1 MARFCFRTDQSSSNV
16 TMTPTWDNSWSVRI
30 DWSIGPRQTGSSVRS
45 PADLKL
51 PPHLD
56 SPGLKKHGFLTN
68 RGNKTGPS
76 GRSSPE
82 AHLLDYYL
90 HLPEVNCWVIDADGR
105 LTAGHTGEFIHHNT
119 SCLLC
124 EVAQQQHWRA
134 EIQNLRSRT
143 WDPEAGLLCSCSH
156 WMYFCVIVSWSLHD
170 WFMCVLY
177 FTFLLQQ
184 HKTQKLNFKTISW
197 KVLGQ
202 RPTRPA
208 GPQHLYSPPC
218 TRRLM
223 KTLRYTESSVWIQ
236 RELRLR
242 FI

>member
-143 WDPEAGLLCSCSH
+143 WDPEA
-156 WMYFCVIVSWSLHD
+156 
-170 WFMCVLY
+170 
-177 FTFLLQQ
+177 
-184 HKTQKLNFKTISW
+184 
-197 KVLGQ
+197 
-202 RPTRPA
+202 
-208 GPQHLYSPPC
+208 
-218 TRRLM
+218 
-223 KTLRYTESSVWIQ
+223 EIQ
-236 RELRLR
+236 RLVSCAHVHIVIECTFVWLFQDVCTTDSCVFYISRSFCSNTKHRNSILKQ
-242 FI
+242 

>member
-1 MARFCFRTDQSSSNV
+1 MAHFCFRTDQSSSNV

-56 SPGLKKHGFLTN
+56 SPGLKKRGFLTN

-143 WDPEAGLLCSCSH
+143 WDPEAEIQNLRSRGWSLVLMFTLNVLLCDC
-156 WMYFCVIVSWSLHD
+156 
-170 WFMCVLY
+170 FMKSARLIHVCFIFHVPSAA
-177 FTFLLQQ
+177 
-184 HKTQKLNFKTISW
+184 TQN
-197 KVLGQ
+197 
-202 RPTRPA
+202 
-208 GPQHLYSPPC
+208 
-218 TRRLM
+218 
-223 KTLRYTESSVWIQ
+223 TETQ
-236 RELRLR
+236 
-242 FI
+242 F

>member
-76 GRSSPE
+76 VRSSPE
-82 AHLLDYYL
+82 GHLLDYYL

-134 EIQNLRSRT
+134 EIQKLRSRT
-143 WDPEAGLLCSCSH
+143 WDPEPEIQRLVSCAHVHIECTFVWLFHEVCTTDSCVFYISRSSCSNTKH
-156 WMYFCVIVSWSLHD
+156 RNSILK
-170 WFMCVLY
+170 
-177 FTFLLQQ
+177 Q
-184 HKTQKLNFKTISW
+184 
-197 KVLGQ
+197 
-202 RPTRPA
+202 
-208 GPQHLYSPPC
+208 
-218 TRRLM
+218 
-223 KTLRYTESSVWIQ
+223 
-236 RELRLR
+236 
-242 FI
+242 